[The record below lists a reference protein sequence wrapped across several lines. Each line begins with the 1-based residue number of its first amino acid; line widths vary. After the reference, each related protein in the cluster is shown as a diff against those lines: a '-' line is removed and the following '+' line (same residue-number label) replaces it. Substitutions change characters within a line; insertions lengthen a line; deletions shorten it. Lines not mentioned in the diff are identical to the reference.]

1 MTLLGVGRTCTM
13 KDMKFHE
20 LCKTKKFKSTPSVY
34 FGPQELDKEKG
45 EYPFLIQFIDE
56 EYPERSKKEK
66 TYWSTVIELLE
77 DCRTDQTTNPISP
90 GRYRFDLTEEYMA
103 TLFTLSQ
110 KVDLFSIPIV
120 FNHSRRYKG
129 KHLFSFYEFQVS
141 VDKAKSAP
149 NVSDK
154 KTASVIEPPSKV
166 KPVNSDDD
174 WDFGFDKE

>member
-1 MTLLGVGRTCTM
+1 
-13 KDMKFHE
+13 MKFLE
-20 LCKTKKFKSTPSVY
+20 LCKVKKFKSTPSFY
-34 FGPQELDKEKG
+34 FGPQELDSEKG
-45 EYPFLIQFIDE
+45 DYHFLIQLIDE
-56 EYPERSKKEK
+56 EYPERSKNKK

-77 DCRTDQTTNPISP
+77 DRRIDQTTNPISP

-103 TLFTLSQ
+103 ALFTLSQ

-120 FNHSRRYKG
+120 FTHSRRYKG

-141 VDKAKSAP
+141 ADKIKSVP
-149 NVSDK
+149 NVSEK

-174 WDFGFDKE
+174 LDFDFDEE